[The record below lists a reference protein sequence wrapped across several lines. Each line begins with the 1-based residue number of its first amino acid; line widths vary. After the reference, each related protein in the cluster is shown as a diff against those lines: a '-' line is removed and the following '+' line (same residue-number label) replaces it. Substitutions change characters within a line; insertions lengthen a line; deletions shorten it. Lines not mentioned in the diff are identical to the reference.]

1 MKLCA
6 MVFEFH
12 HTPTAI
18 TGATGHASSTAPC
31 AIASAINMALVAEVR
46 QPADRRILGV
56 AIHLAHAEA
65 RRVRVWRFGL
75 GCQRTHAP
83 RARRRRVPRS
93 ECHDLR
99 GSCDLLQIVPLAARD
114 GVL

>member
-1 MKLCA
+1 

-31 AIASAINMALVAEVR
+31 AIASAISMASVAEVR
-46 QPADRRILGV
+46 QPPDRRIVGI
-56 AIHLAHAEA
+56 AIHLTHTEA
-65 RRVRVWRFGL
+65 GRVRVWRLEL
-75 GCQRTHAP
+75 GGRRAHAQR
-83 RARRRRVPRS
+83 RRRRVPRA

-99 GSCDLLQIVPLAARD
+99 GTGDLLQIVPLA
-114 GVL
+114 